1 MRDFVIGFIYN
12 KNNTT
17 HDIDP
22 ILLNLRA
29 IKA

>member
-17 HDIDP
+17 CDIDP
-22 ILLNLRA
+22 ILLNLKA